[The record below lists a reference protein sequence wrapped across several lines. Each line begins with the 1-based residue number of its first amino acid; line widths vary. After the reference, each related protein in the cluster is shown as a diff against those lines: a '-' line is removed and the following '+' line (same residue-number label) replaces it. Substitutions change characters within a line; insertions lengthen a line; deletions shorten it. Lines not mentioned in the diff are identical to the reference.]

1 MSKIAQYF
9 VLTFALLLSF
19 SVLAKTEARE
29 SARASCKKV
38 HGKCVTKKPAKKA
51 VAKPAKKVVKRKF
64 EGKLGWGT
72 LAGSRAKL
80 AFENRLAYELG
91 LPRFQTLDEIQ
102 SAQSK
107 LVRVPDETRTFYIDD
122 HVNRDRRYLQSWSK
136 DYLGQLAA
144 DFMSEAGGT
153 ADYPKIKV
161 TSMVRDMQYQRGLR
175 SVAQCRSPE
184 SCSTHLTGA
193 SFDISFN
200 GMSVMQKAWMYRRL
214 IRDRDLGLVVAI
226 HEPFSGCFHIFVIK
240 PDGDENGS
248 VRPAQNHK
256 PQ

>member
-1 MSKIAQYF
+1 MSKTAQYV
-9 VLTFALLLSF
+9 VLAFALLLSLGA
-19 SVLAKTEARE
+19 LAKTEGRDGARV
-29 SARASCKKV
+29 ACKKV
-38 HGKCVTKKPAKKA
+38 NGKCPAKK
-51 VAKPAKKVVKRKF
+51 VLKKVQKKVVKRKF

-80 AFENRLAYELG
+80 AFENRLAYDLG
-91 LPRFQTLDEIQ
+91 LPRFQNLAEIQ

-107 LVRVPDETRTFYIDD
+107 LVRVPDETGTYYIDD

-136 DYLGQLAA
+136 EYLGRLAA
-144 DFMSEAGGT
+144 DFMKEAGGT
-153 ADYPKIKV
+153 PDYPKIKV

-175 SVAQCRSPE
+175 SVAQCLSPE

-214 IRDRDLGLVVAI
+214 IRDRDLGIVVAI
-226 HEPFSGCFHIFVIK
+226 HEPFSGCFHIFVVK
-240 PDGDENGS
+240 PDEEENGTTKPP
-248 VRPAQNHK
+248 VQNNK
-256 PQ
+256 PH